1 MILPPNAARSER
13 RGDEISMCPL
23 ARRQAVKYK
32 ALPLEVIK
40 MIELLRPKS
49 EDLSRTLKVEE
60 LMPILRIGRNTAYEL
75 VRSGQIRSIRIGRS
89 YRIPKGAIEEYLQ
102 NKTE

>member
-1 MILPPNAARSER
+1 MRAAPAQRDDASGGTMILPPNAARSER

-40 MIELLRPKS
+40 MIES
-49 EDLSRTLKVEE
+49 
-60 LMPILRIGRNTAYEL
+60 EL
-75 VRSGQIRSIRIGRS
+75 VKQIMMLPDDALLGSNII
-89 YRIPKGAIEEYLQ
+89 K
-102 NKTE
+102 NNC